1 MLALHRPKSGGAA
14 FVSLPNLPPDAPF
27 MDASF
32 LPDSLSGWLG
42 LAVQFVV
49 TLAAVLAFALRMIRR
64 PLQEEFDR
72 RFSSHG
78 ERLGALDTGHAA
90 STAARESHERQLE
103 RLHLQLGMAQETQG
117 RHDERL
123 DRVLMKLE
131 QHERERLNE
140 DRQISVQLARLEE
153 QMKIMGPLA
162 QALITIAQ
170 AGSSP
175 NKGQNGE
182 R

>member
-1 MLALHRPKSGGAA
+1 
-14 FVSLPNLPPDAPF
+14 
-27 MDASF
+27 MDGF
-32 LPDSLSGWLG
+32 LPDSLSEWLG
-42 LAVQFVV
+42 VVVQFVGTLVIVV
-49 TLAAVLAFALRMIRR
+49 TFALRHIRK

-72 RFSSHG
+72 RFAGHG
-78 ERLGALDTGHAA
+78 ERLGTAESNDAA
-90 STAARESHERQLE
+90 GKAAIESHERQLE

-123 DRVLMKLE
+123 ERVLMKLE

-162 QALITIAQ
+162 QALISIAKT
-170 AGSSP
+170 GSNQDERD
-175 NKGQNGE
+175 NK
-182 R
+182 RDR

>member
-1 MLALHRPKSGGAA
+1 
-14 FVSLPNLPPDAPF
+14 

-32 LPDSLSGWLG
+32 LPSSLSGWLG
-42 LAVQFVV
+42 LVVQFVV
-49 TLAAVLAFALRMIRR
+49 TVAAVLAFVLRNIRR

-78 ERLGALDTGHAA
+78 ERIGTLDSGLAA
-90 STAARESHERQLE
+90 NSAARESQERQLE

-123 DRVLMKLE
+123 ERVLMKLE

-153 QMKIMGPLA
+153 QMTIMRPLA
-162 QALITIAQ
+162 QALISIAQ
-170 AGSSP
+170 TGSASA
-175 NKGQNGE
+175 NKPRRDDND